1 MFKKYYSKLSTIL
14 PTKNILHKLI
24 AKEVITRSDR
34 EEIDDMPKSEEK
46 ASKVL
51 SIVDAA
57 LEVGYTEH
65 FYSLL
70 TIMKEYGGIV
80 TNVANEI
87 LEELK

>member
-65 FYSLL
+65 FKSLL